1 MKYKVANKIEK
12 DQRMIRDAFKNT
24 LDEVMDLDSNV
35 VYLDADLMS
44 CLNTQLLASKYS
56 KRIINC
62 GIAEANMMGVAAGM
76 SLVGKKPYIHTFGP
90 FASRRSMDQIFMS
103 LGYAKLGARIIGSDP
118 GITASFNGGTHMPFE
133 DMAVMLAI
141 PDSIVLEPCDYA
153 SVTQLVKKTKDISDK
168 VVYMRLL
175 RKNTYKIYED
185 DLDIEIGKGITVK
198 DGSDVTI
205 ISSGIMVGEAML
217 ASEKL
222 AENNISAR
230 VVDMFTWKPID
241 RQLIKKCAD
250 ETGAIVVAE
259 NHNSLC
265 GLAASVANVITETT
279 LVPIEK
285 VGVHEEFGQVGS
297 EDFLREEYKLTK
309 EEIISKVNKVIS
321 RKNKK

>member
-12 DQRMIRDAFKNT
+12 DDRMIRDAFKNT
-24 LDEVMDLDSNV
+24 LDEVMTSDNNV

-44 CLNTQLLASKYS
+44 CLGTQPLSSKHPQ
-56 KRIINC
+56 RIINC
-62 GIAEANMMGVAAGM
+62 GIAEANMMGVAAGL
-76 SLVGKKPYIHTFGP
+76 SLAGKKPYVHSFGP

-103 LGYAKLGARIIGSDP
+103 LAYAKLGARIIGSDP

-133 DMAVMLAI
+133 DMAVMISI
-141 PDSIVLEPCDYA
+141 PDAIVLEPCDYA
-153 SVTQLVKKTKDISDK
+153 SVTQLIKKTKDISDK

-175 RKNTYKIYED
+175 RKNTFKIYED
-185 DLDIEIGKGITVK
+185 DLDLEIGKGITVK
-198 DGSDVTI
+198 DGADVTI

-222 AENNISAR
+222 ANEGISAR

-241 RQLIKKCAD
+241 RELIVKCAN

-265 GLAASVANVITETT
+265 GLAASVASVVTETT

-285 VGVHEEFGQVGS
+285 VGVHDEFGQVGA
-297 EDFLREEYKLTK
+297 EDFLREEYKLTAN
-309 EEIISKVNKVIS
+309 EIISKVHKVIA
-321 RKNKK
+321 RKK